1 MSGSCHPLYSSLS
14 MPPGRQR
21 TTAGG
26 SASYCS
32 TLSREMLTFV
42 LVLVAVGGASH
53 GVSSASSRVSPAGG
67 AGHPLSAVEDPTH
80 LSPAQIL
87 TTNNPIQVPLGRRY
101 SLVPGRDLAIQV
113 RPGDRCTVT
122 VLGDT
127 DRLAMRPGRL
137 WPSSFPC
144 SFLPDSVTYTHL
156 GGRQPNEDRVR
167 LQVRVTLIPARS
179 CIGCFLLFFQFLN
192 MVRVQL
198 WSSNVTVFFK
208 YYLI

>member
-1 MSGSCHPLYSSLS
+1 MSGSCRPLYSSFRMS
-14 MPPGRQR
+14 PGRQR
-21 TTAGG
+21 ATAGG

-32 TLSREMLTFV
+32 TLSGEMLTFV

-53 GVSSASSRVSPAGG
+53 GVSSASSRVSPRG

-167 LQVRVTLIPARS
+167 LQVRATLMS
-179 CIGCFLLFFQFLN
+179 MQVVLCFFVFFLLLF
-192 MVRVQL
+192 
-198 WSSNVTVFFK
+198 
-208 YYLI
+208 